1 MWEIPLAA
9 ASVALG
15 VLLCR
20 FSYQWGRRDSTELVQ
35 AREAYFERHARI
47 LADLGEI
54 KLVQNETREVLEK
67 TVEHLKRFEEEV
79 HDVIGTEED
88 ARKVE
93 QELKMGPSG
102 PPETSRESF
111 FERHGFR

>member
-9 ASVALG
+9 ASLVLG

-20 FSYQWGRRDSTELVQ
+20 FSYQWGRRDSTELAQ
-35 AREAYFERHARI
+35 ARESYFERHSRI

-54 KLVQNETREVLEK
+54 ELVQKETRDVLEA

-93 QELKMGPSG
+93 HELKTAGAEPAD
-102 PPETSRESF
+102 TSRESF